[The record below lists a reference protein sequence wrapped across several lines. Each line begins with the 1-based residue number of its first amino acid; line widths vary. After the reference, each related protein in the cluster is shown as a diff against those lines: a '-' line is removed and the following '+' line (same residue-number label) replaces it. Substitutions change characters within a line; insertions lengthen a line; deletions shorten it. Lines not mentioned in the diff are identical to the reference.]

1 MNILRSVLFAIWG
14 GLWTLLVAPMVIIAA
29 IVLRGLWGYH
39 FGIFGHGNV
48 TCLSEALEAV
58 KETLPHL
65 GTTDI
70 TGFFERLEDIRID
83 KDDPAFILVD
93 LNRLAR
99 EELAN
104 RGYDQ
109 IGTWVGFEQA
119 ERALKRI
126 DAWDDGAASSEH

>member
-1 MNILRSVLFAIWG
+1 MAYTIGRFTVDDVEFIQSVPLRVLVG
-14 GLWTLLVAPMVIIAA
+14 VAAGS
-29 IVLRGLWGYH
+29 L
-39 FGIFGHGNV
+39 
-48 TCLSEALEAV
+48 
-58 KETLPHL
+58 
-65 GTTDI
+65 
-70 TGFFERLEDIRID
+70 
-83 KDDPAFILVD
+83 D